1 MNATM
6 SIAIESQPLSDTNLR
21 DALGHLTGM
30 SAPAVER
37 RRHPRT
43 MRMPVL
49 ISRSQS
55 VDFDARRTAASD
67 PTTFL
72 VMTGDMSRSG
82 FAFTH
87 CETIPLGTDLCAS
100 LPSVAE
106 RPPTVRATVVRCT
119 PAVAGG
125 FTVGVRFDRDLNLT
139 SPPW

>member
-1 MNATM
+1 MTATM
-6 SIAIESQPLSDTNLR
+6 SVSIEGQPLSDTQLR
-21 DALGHLTGM
+21 DAAGHLTGM

-49 ISRSQS
+49 ISRSRTAETG
-55 VDFDARRTAASD
+55 ARRAVASD
-67 PTTFL
+67 PSTFL
-72 VMTGDMSRSG
+72 AMAGDMSRSG

-87 CETIPLGTDLCAS
+87 CETIPVGTDLCAS

-106 RPPTVRATVVRCT
+106 RPPTARATVVRCV
-119 PAVAGG
+119 PAATGG
-125 FTVGVRFDRDLNLT
+125 FTVGVRFDHDLNLT